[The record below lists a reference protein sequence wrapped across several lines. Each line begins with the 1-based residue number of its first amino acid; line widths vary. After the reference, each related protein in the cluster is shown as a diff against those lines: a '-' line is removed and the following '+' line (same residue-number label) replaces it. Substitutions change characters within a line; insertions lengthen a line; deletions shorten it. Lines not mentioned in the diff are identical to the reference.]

1 MWQEFKEFAFK
12 GNAFDL
18 AVGVILGVAFG
29 KIVDG
34 IVNLLIMPV
43 VGAMLGGLNFDNYFL
58 GLSSSV
64 TATNLVDAQKQG
76 AVFGY
81 GAFITI
87 LINFLI
93 IAFILFQLVKVS
105 NRMKRAEPPAPPPA
119 ATTTEVLLAEIRDAL
134 KNGSSRVASESRA
147 AMQFS
152 SRSSSPALTSSD
164 TERTTNGPALRV
176 VTVKASE
183 PVTGTSQMSRR
194 DELIAKYTKDLTEKC
209 GVTADMDLLAAV
221 TKGCGPTIYSDDAS
235 TVSAADSAEMD
246 RVKKNFLMKKLGLT
260 AADDLDGGI
269 QTAIDQ
275 YGRSNRNKYRAVFY
289 YLLVKHFKRESTY
302 VTQNT

>member
-1 MWQEFKEFAFK
+1 MLYDQLTMFVRLKGIMSKSQTGGINMWQEFKQFAFK

-18 AVGVILGVAFG
+18 AIGVIIGGAFG

-34 IVNLLIMPV
+34 IVTLLIMPV
-43 VGAMLGGLNFDNYFL
+43 IGAVFGGLNFDNYFL

-119 ATTTEVLLAEIRDAL
+119 ASTTEVLLAEIRDSL
-134 KNGSSRVASESRA
+134 RASPKA
-147 AMQFS
+147 A
-152 SRSSSPALTSSD
+152 R
-164 TERTTNGPALRV
+164 
-176 VTVKASE
+176 
-183 PVTGTSQMSRR
+183 
-194 DELIAKYTKDLTEKC
+194 
-209 GVTADMDLLAAV
+209 
-221 TKGCGPTIYSDDAS
+221 
-235 TVSAADSAEMD
+235 
-246 RVKKNFLMKKLGLT
+246 
-260 AADDLDGGI
+260 
-269 QTAIDQ
+269 
-275 YGRSNRNKYRAVFY
+275 
-289 YLLVKHFKRESTY
+289 
-302 VTQNT
+302 